1 MSGIFITQRGQSM
14 KKNQLSRKILLT
26 SSLILTAFLSAN
38 LQGCVIL
45 AAAGA
50 GAATTAVVV
59 HDKRPLQTIADDQNI
74 ELTANHK
81 ISENPN
87 WSQNNHIVT
96 VGFNHAVLLI
106 GQVPDQNT
114 RSQIESM
121 VQSLPKV
128 TRIYNQLE
136 ISSPTTTEARANDT
150 WITTKVKSEMLAAK
164 DLHSIEIKVVTENG
178 TVYLLGMVNHHQA
191 QLAEDV
197 ARRVSGVNRVVTLF
211 EYTMV

>member
-1 MSGIFITQRGQSM
+1 M
-14 KKNQLSRKILLT
+14 KKIQLSRKLVLTGGLL
-26 SSLILTAFLSAN
+26 LTAFLSVN

-59 HDKRPLQTIADDQNI
+59 HDKRPIQTIADDQNI
-74 ELTANHK
+74 ELTATHK
-81 ISENPN
+81 VGENTN
-87 WSQNNHIVT
+87 WSQNSHIVT
-96 VGFNHAVLLI
+96 VAFNHAVLLV

-114 RSQIESM
+114 RSQVETM

-136 ISSPTTTEARANDT
+136 TSSPTTTDVRANDT
-150 WITTKVKSEMLAAK
+150 WITTKVKSEMLATK
-164 DLHSIEIKVVTENG
+164 DLHSIQIKVVTENS

-191 QLAEDV
+191 QMAEDV

-211 EYTMV
+211 EYTME